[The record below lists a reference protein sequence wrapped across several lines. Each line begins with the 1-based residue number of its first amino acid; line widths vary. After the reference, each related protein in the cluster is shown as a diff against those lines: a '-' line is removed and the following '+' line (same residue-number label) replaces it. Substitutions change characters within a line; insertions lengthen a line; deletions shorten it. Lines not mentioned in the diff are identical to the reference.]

1 MIPGGSE
8 AATRIRLL
16 IADVDGTLL
25 TSGKVLTPSTCR
37 AVERL
42 RAAGVAFTI
51 TSGRPPRGMA
61 MLMGPLK
68 LTGPV
73 AAFNGGVFV
82 KSDLRTILAQRTI
95 PPAVA
100 RQTVDHLLA
109 AGLDVWVYQGAEWF
123 LRRADA
129 FRVARERS
137 NVGFDPIVIDDLH
150 SVLDEP
156 IKIVGVSEDRSLVA
170 RLESELN
177 ARLGTEASAA
187 RSTAFYLDVTHPEA
201 NKGMVVREASRILEI
216 PLDQIAT
223 IGDMSNDEP
232 MLSIAGLSVA
242 MGNAS
247 AQVQSVA
254 CHVTRSNEEDGFAYA
269 VDTFL
274 LGAPPF
280 AQTPLGL
287 PPRARACLFGL
298 DGVLTQGARLHAE
311 AWKRLFDH
319 YLLKRARAAGQPFVP
334 FDLLHDY
341 GRNFEGALPLDG
353 VRAFLAARGVE
364 LPEHTVA
371 ALVDRKGEIFVD
383 LLASQK
389 LESYEGSVRYLEL
402 LRQAGLLIGVVSSS
416 THCREALRSAGI
428 ADLCDVWIDGG
439 FATAEHLLGKPAP
452 DTFLAAAR
460 ALGVAPDETALCD
473 DELAGVAAGRRG
485 HFCYVVGVDRLG
497 RAAELRRSG
506 ADAVVTDLAAL
517 VDPRAWD
524 RHDAA
529 GFGPDTTGAHP

>member
-1 MIPGGSE
+1 MIPGGPE
-8 AATRIRLL
+8 TATRIKLL

-25 TSGKVLTPSTCR
+25 TPGKVLTPATCL
-37 AVERL
+37 AVDRL

-61 MLMGPLK
+61 ALIGPLK

-100 RQTVDHLLA
+100 RQTVDYLLA
-109 AGLDVWVYQGAEWF
+109 AGLDVWVYQGADWF
-123 LRRADA
+123 IRRLDA
-129 FRVARERS
+129 FRVERERS
-137 NVGFDPIVIDDLH
+137 NVGFDP
-150 SVLDEP
+150 VLIEDPHAVLEEP

-170 RLESELN
+170 RCESELN
-177 ARLGTEASAA
+177 DRLGTEASAA
-187 RSTAFYLDVTHPEA
+187 RSTPFYLDVTHPEA

-216 PLDQIAT
+216 PLTQIAS
-223 IGDMSNDEP
+223 IGDMPNDEP
-232 MLSIAGLSVA
+232 MLSISGLSLA

-247 AQVQSVA
+247 ATVQRVA
-254 CHVTRSNEEDGFAYA
+254 RHVTRSNEEDGFAYA
-269 VDTFL
+269 VDTFV

-280 AQTPLGL
+280 ASTPLGL

-319 YLLKRARAAGQPFVP
+319 YLRKRARAAGQPFVP
-334 FDLLHDY
+334 FDPVHDY
-341 GRNFEGALPLDG
+341 GRNFDGTLPLDG
-353 VRAFLAARGVE
+353 VRSFLAARGVE
-364 LPEHTVA
+364 LPEHTIA
-371 ALVDRKGEIFVD
+371 ALVDRKGEIFVE
-383 LLASQK
+383 LLAVER

-402 LRQAGLLIGVVSSS
+402 ARRAGLRIGVVSSS
-416 THCREALRSAGI
+416 SHCREALRSAGI

-439 FATAEHLLGKPAP
+439 FATAERLAGKPAP
-452 DTFLAAAR
+452 DTFLAGAR
-460 ALGVAPDETALCD
+460 ALGVDPEETAVFD
-473 DELAGVAAGRRG
+473 DEPAGVAAGRRG

-497 RAAELRRSG
+497 RAAELRRQG
-506 ADAVVTDLAAL
+506 ADAVATDLAAL
-517 VDPRAWD
+517 LDPRAWD
-524 RHDAA
+524 GRDPSD
-529 GFGPDTTGAHP
+529 FGAESPGAQP